1 MIAAFFIKRPVLAIV
16 ISLFITIMGVL
27 ALITLPVAKYPNV
40 TPPQVHVTA
49 SYVGADAE
57 GISATV
63 ANTIER
69 QLSGID
75 HLVSIESS
83 SNDSGIYTLQALF
96 DSGSNADMDAVNM
109 QNRINQ
115 VIPLL
120 PQEVAQAGV
129 SVQKST
135 TSMAMVFALE
145 SPHGTYDQ
153 TFMKS
158 YAAQYFLDAV
168 KGVPGVGN
176 VQEFGADYAMRI
188 WLNPM
193 KMAICKVTPMDV
205 AVALRSQNI
214 QAPVGTVG
222 AMPAPADQ
230 TYQYTL
236 RANGRLQTADQFRK
250 LIIRANPEG
259 TAVRLGDVADVQLGA
274 RDYTVYSNLNGHPA
288 VGFMVALTADANAM
302 QTVGKVRE
310 VMEKAQEKFPD
321 DLTYKVVYDS
331 TKFVKASIEEVLK
344 TLIEALLLVAFIVFL
359 FLQSPRSTLI
369 PLMAVP
375 VSLLGTFAC
384 FKIMGFSIN
393 TLTLFAMVL
402 AIGLLVDDAIVVI
415 EAVEYEIKYNNRP
428 PKEAT
433 LVAMKNVQNPV
444 IGVACVLA
452 AVFVPVAFIGGM
464 SGVLYRQFALTI
476 AVSVGISAFV
486 ALTLTPALCTLLL
499 REAPPDSTGKGIRGL
514 FARFNYGFERLVDW
528 YGGKLVHLK
537 KHLAL
542 CFFVPMLLIGLT
554 GVFFRALPTGFVPP
568 EDNGFVI
575 MNLTLPEGMS
585 QKETEKVSRRFSQW
599 VRQQPGVSQML
610 NVIGFS
616 VLAGGPKPNSATAFI
631 GMDDWSKRPT
641 LDLSS
646 YMLAGKIMKHG
657 MEVPEAMTIGMN
669 PPPIDG
675 MGTSSG
681 FTVQLENRGGHT
693 TEELWQT
700 AQNFIKAAKKRP
712 EIRMVFTAFAGD
724 TPGYELTVDRERAA
738 REGVNLK
745 ELYSTLQAFYGSYQV
760 NDFSMFGRNFKVV
773 LQAAPAYRSSIA
785 DNAHIGVR
793 NNKGEIVPVNNFLK
807 PKPVGAAS
815 VVTRFN
821 NYPAI
826 KVQGIPA
833 KGYSSGDALKALAAV
848 AKETLG
854 EGYAYEWSGMSR
866 EEVAAGHQTL
876 YIFALAFLF
885 VFLILAALYE
895 SWKVPFAVLLSVPT
909 GLFGASFFAYVLHL
923 QNNIYFQIGILAVI
937 GLAAKNAVL
946 IIEYAKVRVET
957 RGMDSVSAVIEA
969 AKIRI
974 RPIIMTSSAFVFGSL
989 PLIASSGAGASSRI
1003 TMGITVVFGTTVAT
1017 LFGVFLIPMLFL
1029 SVQRL
1034 SGTKLGLNK
1043 NK

>member
-1 MIAAFFIKRPVLAIV
+1 
-16 ISLFITIMGVL
+16 
-27 ALITLPVAKYPNV
+27 
-40 TPPQVHVTA
+40 
-49 SYVGADAE
+49 
-57 GISATV
+57 
-63 ANTIER
+63 
-69 QLSGID
+69 
-75 HLVSIESS
+75 
-83 SNDSGIYTLQALF
+83 
-96 DSGSNADMDAVNM
+96 
-109 QNRINQ
+109 
-115 VIPLL
+115 
-120 PQEVAQAGV
+120 
-129 SVQKST
+129 
-135 TSMAMVFALE
+135 
-145 SPHGTYDQ
+145 
-153 TFMKS
+153 
-158 YAAQYFLDAV
+158 
-168 KGVPGVGN
+168 
-176 VQEFGADYAMRI
+176 
-188 WLNPM
+188 
-193 KMAICKVTPMDV
+193 
-205 AVALRSQNI
+205 
-214 QAPVGTVG
+214 
-222 AMPAPADQ
+222 
-230 TYQYTL
+230 
-236 RANGRLQTADQFRK
+236 
-250 LIIRANPEG
+250 
-259 TAVRLGDVADVQLGA
+259 
-274 RDYTVYSNLNGHPA
+274 
-288 VGFMVALTADANAM
+288 
-302 QTVGKVRE
+302 
-310 VMEKAQEKFPD
+310 
-321 DLTYKVVYDS
+321 
-331 TKFVKASIEEVLK
+331 
-344 TLIEALLLVAFIVFL
+344 
-359 FLQSPRSTLI
+359 
-369 PLMAVP
+369 
-375 VSLLGTFAC
+375 
-384 FKIMGFSIN
+384 
-393 TLTLFAMVL
+393 
-402 AIGLLVDDAIVVI
+402 
-415 EAVEYEIKYNNRP
+415 
-428 PKEAT
+428 
-433 LVAMKNVQNPV
+433 
-444 IGVACVLA
+444 
-452 AVFVPVAFIGGM
+452 
-464 SGVLYRQFALTI
+464 
-476 AVSVGISAFV
+476 
-486 ALTLTPALCTLLL
+486 
-499 REAPPDSTGKGIRGL
+499 
-514 FARFNYGFERLVDW
+514 
-528 YGGKLVHLK
+528 
-537 KHLAL
+537 
-542 CFFVPMLLIGLT
+542 
-554 GVFFRALPTGFVPP
+554 
-568 EDNGFVI
+568 
-575 MNLTLPEGMS
+575 
-585 QKETEKVSRRFSQW
+585 
-599 VRQQPGVSQML
+599 
-610 NVIGFS
+610 
-616 VLAGGPKPNSATAFI
+616 
-631 GMDDWSKRPT
+631 
-641 LDLSS
+641 
-646 YMLAGKIMKHG
+646 
-657 MEVPEAMTIGMN
+657 MN

-848 AKETLG
+848 AKENLG